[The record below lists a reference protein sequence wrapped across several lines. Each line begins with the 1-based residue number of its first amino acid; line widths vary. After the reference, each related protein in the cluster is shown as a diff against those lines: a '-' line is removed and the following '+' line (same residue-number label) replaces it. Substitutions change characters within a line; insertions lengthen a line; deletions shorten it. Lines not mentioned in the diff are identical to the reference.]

1 MDFWLYMKY
10 LVVLVF
16 VLGLIGLISIAIRK
30 FGFVPSV
37 EKSRSKKKRL
47 AISQMIGIDA
57 KRRLI
62 LVRRDDREH
71 LILLGPTGDIL
82 IEQNI
87 DAQIIADDDK
97 IISPISEA
105 DENAILEDIEP
116 RLPRFSTGSH
126 RKGDAQ

>member
-82 IEQNI
+82 IEKDI
-87 DAQIIADDDK
+87 DPQLIADDDE

-105 DENAILEDIEP
+105 DEDAILEDIEP
-116 RLPRFSTGSH
+116 RLPSFSTGTH

>member
-16 VLGLIGLISIAIRK
+16 VLGLIGLISIVIRK

-62 LVRRDDREH
+62 LVRRDDKEH
-71 LILLGPTGDIL
+71 LILLGPNGDVL
-82 IEQNI
+82 IESDISTPHLTI
-87 DAQIIADDDK
+87 DEISKDDM
-97 IISPISEA
+97 SETET
-105 DENAILEDIEP
+105 ENPSGDVEP
-116 RLPRFSTGSH
+116 RLPRFSSLSK
-126 RKGDAQ
+126 RREDAQ

>member
-87 DAQIIADDDK
+87 DAQIMADDNET
-97 IISPISEA
+97 ISPISKAEE
-105 DENAILEDIEP
+105 DAILEDIEP